1 MCFHQVQHVY
11 KGYFYSHVSYICL
24 LLNHLN
30 LYIGPKFINN
40 RTPNQQLKKQH
51 IPKTYFPKKMQ
62 LPTRSTTAST
72 AQTHQPQPSLPY
84 RPSHLESSTPAS
96 LQHQDQDQHPN
107 NPPQPQNP
115 VYIIRLLEGWRQT
128 PTAPVMNVEILGVFA
143 TAERANAYTR
153 RWLAA
158 RLPRACYR
166 YGEGEVRRG
175 DGGIRV
181 DVVTERRDGSLLVD
195 VERHFV
201 VCGGGGEEE
210 EGV

>member
-1 MCFHQVQHVY
+1 MP
-11 KGYFYSHVSYICL
+11 S
-24 LLNHLN
+24 
-30 LYIGPKFINN
+30 
-40 RTPNQQLKKQH
+40 
-51 IPKTYFPKKMQ
+51 
-62 LPTRSTTAST
+62 TRSTTV
-72 AQTHQPQPSLPY
+72 QTQQPQPSLPY
-84 RPSHLESSTPAS
+84 RPTLTPHQEPSTSAGPLS
-96 LQHQDQDQHPN
+96 PVSPPQQHPN
-107 NPPQPQNP
+107 NPTPPPNP

-143 TAERANAYTR
+143 TAEGANAYTR

-158 RLPRACYR
+158 RLPRGCYR

-201 VCGGGGEEE
+201 VL
-210 EGV
+210 